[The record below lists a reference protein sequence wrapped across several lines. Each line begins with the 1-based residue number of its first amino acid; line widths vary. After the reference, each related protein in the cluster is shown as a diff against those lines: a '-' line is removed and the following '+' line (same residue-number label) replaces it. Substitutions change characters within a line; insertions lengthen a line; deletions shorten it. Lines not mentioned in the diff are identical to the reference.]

1 MVISEGQPP
10 EVLTQL
16 NSVIRRIDLICKLGA
31 PVVTGFIISF
41 VSLMASALVMSI
53 WNVLAVFLQYW
64 LLTSVYN
71 GIPSLSER
79 NQKRAAI
86 RLSPVPEDSPSTSQE
101 QMSLL
106 PVDGNSSELSN
117 SSWTRKI
124 INFFFKS
131 PYIVAWRVYF
141 QQDVVLPGLALAL
154 LYFTVLRLTSQNIEF
169 FEIVCTLHIFV

>member
-1 MVISEGQPP
+1 M
-10 EVLTQL
+10 
-16 NSVIRRIDLICKLGA
+16 
-31 PVVTGFIISF
+31 
-41 VSLMASALVMSI
+41 
-53 WNVLAVFLQYW
+53 
-64 LLTSVYN
+64 
-71 GIPSLSER
+71 SER

-86 RLSPVPEDSPSTSQE
+86 RLSPVPEESPSTSQE

-154 LYFTVLRLTSQNIEF
+154 LYFTVLSF
-169 FEIVCTLHIFV
+169 GTLMTATLEWEGIPAYVIGIARGVSL